1 MQDLSDRKSGLS
13 EAKRALLARRL
24 KSEAHSARVH
34 ETVTRCAGDG
44 PAFPLSFAQE
54 RMWFVSQ
61 LDPDAAVYN
70 IPVGMLI
77 RADVHIPTLERAAA
91 EVMRRHEALRTAY
104 RAQDGQVVQV
114 VETDVPSPVQVIDVR
129 DRVGPDF
136 GASVRRLVAEDGIRP
151 FDLTRPPLMRISLLR
166 VSDERYA
173 QIVNV
178 HHIATDGWSM
188 PLICREIDEIY
199 AAYRAGLPSPYPED
213 PALRYVDYAVW
224 QRRTLVGES
233 LDRQVRFWR
242 EHLAGAEQRELP
254 TDRPRPPHPSY
265 RGRTHR
271 FNVPAAVTAPLR
283 ELCARE
289 TVTLNM
295 VLMAGFAAVLRRWA
309 GGDLV
314 IGSLFGNRSR
324 AELEQVCGYF
334 VNTLPLRLDLSDDP
348 PFIEAVRRARTI
360 VLDADAHQDLPFEK
374 LVELLGKE
382 RDPSRNPLFQ
392 VMYFHHVFV
401 RTHHGDAGG
410 MTGSLDPQPIYAE
423 NAVSLVDTGTAMFDL
438 DLATLES
445 GEGLMAV
452 LNYATDLF
460 DAATAERVGRHFVAL
475 LENAGRTPG
484 ARVSDLVSLPEDE
497 RRLVREWSGVG
508 GASLPAEPLHR
519 RFERQAALRPDAPA
533 VVSTERTLT
542 YAELDARASAVARAL
557 RGAGAGP
564 ERTVA
569 VLLDPSPEAVVALLG
584 VLKAGA
590 AYLPVD
596 PAYPAERLA
605 WLLADARPVAIV
617 SDARCAGVLPA
628 DAPPVVRV
636 DTVEVA
642 AAEPGVDVDPD
653 TAAYILYTSGSTG
666 RPKGVVVS
674 HGAAAVH
681 LAAAAQAYDLTSS
694 DRVLAFAAL
703 TFDPS
708 IEQLLGPL
716 AAGASVVTRGPEL
729 WSTAETARR
738 VREMGIT
745 VLDLPTSYW
754 TELAMDPGALAAV
767 KRTARLA
774 IVGGEAMLPE
784 PARRWA
790 AAPGDARVLNGYGPT
805 EAIVTATAFEVPA
818 GWDDGGRG
826 RVPIGRPLGG
836 RVAHVLDERLHPTGI
851 SVPGELCLGGD
862 ALARGYLGRPGET
875 AARFIP
881 DPFAETPGS
890 RLYRTGDRARWVESA
905 EVRECGSAL
914 DSSDDPRT
922 SALPHFRTAF
932 LEFLGRA
939 DEQLKVRGFRVEPGE
954 VEAALAAH
962 PAVRIAAA
970 GAREAGGHRRLVAWA
985 EAEGVDGA
993 ELRAYLAGRLPE
1005 HLVPAAVVV
1014 LPALPLTA
1022 TGKVDRQALPAP
1034 ELAALAGPE
1043 AGVMPRNR
1051 VEEVL
1056 ARIWGDLLGHDRIG
1070 VNDDF
1075 FEIGG
1080 DSIIS
1085 IRVIARAAQEG
1096 VRITPRQV
1104 FERHTIAELAEVAGT
1119 AAAVEAEQG
1128 PVTGAAPLTPIQRW
1142 FFDHAFDRPE
1152 RWNMSAIF
1160 ELGARIGPDAVDR
1173 VWNAV
1178 LAHHDALRTRF
1189 AAGPDGARVQSFAPP
1204 EAGFVS
1210 RRDAETQGEIEAEAD
1225 RAQGTL
1231 DIEHGPVARAV
1242 LFDGGPG
1249 RPQRL
1254 LLVVHHLVIDAVSWT
1269 VLGEDLE
1276 TALRQA
1282 STGESIDLPPK
1293 TTSFL
1298 HWSRRLAEHA
1308 RSPEAE
1314 REAAFWLDSIPPA
1327 PALPLDDPAA
1337 EDVEADNAGSWVEL
1351 TEDETRALLQEV
1363 PAAYGTRVNDALLAA
1378 LARAHAAWSGQ
1389 SSLVVELEGHGREDL
1404 FEGVDLS
1411 RTVGWFTSQYPV
1423 ALDAAP
1429 GEGPGEVLRAV
1440 KERLRAVP
1448 RNGIGYGVLHYL
1460 GGDAAAALAEREEG
1474 GIGFNYLGQQG
1485 GGSGDGDDSAALLR
1499 PARESMGANRGPR
1512 ARLPQR
1518 LSVEAMVSE
1527 GRLRAGF
1534 FHGASISDASAERLA
1549 EAYGRALRELIE
1561 HCRAP
1566 EAGGFTPSDFP
1577 EAGLDQAALDA
1588 LMAQFGD

>member
-1 MQDLSDRKSGLS
+1 MQDLSDRKSSLS
-13 EAKRALLARRL
+13 EAKRALLAKRL
-24 KSEAHSARVH
+24 KSEAHSAHVH

-91 EVMRRHEALRTAY
+91 EVMRRHESLRTAY

-114 VETDVPSPVQVIDVR
+114 VEAEVRSPVEVIDVR
-129 DRVGPDF
+129 DRIGPDF
-136 GASVRRLVAEDGIRP
+136 GAGVRRLVAEDGIRP
-151 FDLTRPPLMRISLLR
+151 FDLTQPPLMRISLLR

-188 PLICREIDEIY
+188 PLICREIDELY
-199 AAYRAGLPSPYPED
+199 SAYQAGLPSPYPED

-233 LDRQVRFWR
+233 LDKQVRFWR
-242 EHLAGAEQRELP
+242 DHLAGAEQRELP

-271 FNVPAAVTAPLR
+271 FNVPASVTAPLR

-348 PFIEAVRRARTI
+348 PFIEAVRRARSI
-360 VLDADAHQDLPFEK
+360 VLDADAYQDLPFEK
-374 LVELLGKE
+374 LVELLGTE

-401 RTHHGDAGG
+401 HTHHAGAGG

-452 LNYATDLF
+452 MNYATDLF
-460 DAATAERVGRHFVAL
+460 DDATAERVGRHFVAL
-475 LENAGRTPG
+475 LESAGRAPG

-497 RRLVREWSGVG
+497 RRLVREWSGAG
-508 GASLPAEPLHR
+508 GAELPAEPLHR
-519 RFERQAALRPDAPA
+519 GFERQAALRPDAPA
-533 VVSTERTLT
+533 VVSATGSLP
-542 YAELDARASAVARAL
+542 YAELDARASSVARAL
-557 RGAGAGP
+557 RAAGAGP

-569 VLLDPSPEAVVALLG
+569 VLLDPSADAVVALLG
-584 VLKAGA
+584 VLKSGA
-590 AYLPVD
+590 AYLPLD
-596 PAYPAERLA
+596 PSYPAERMR
-605 WLLADARPVAIV
+605 WLLDDARPVAIV
-617 SDARCAGVLPA
+617 TDAHRATLLPA
-628 DAPPVVRV
+628 DAPQTVRI
-636 DTVEVA
+636 DGLDLG
-642 AAEPGVDVDPD
+642 AAEPGAEVN
-653 TAAYILYTSGSTG
+653 TAAAAYVLYTSGSTG
-666 RPKGVVVS
+666 KPKGVVVP
-674 HGAAAVH
+674 HGAASAH
-681 LAAAAQAYDLTSS
+681 LAAAAEFYAMTVD
-694 DRVLAFAAL
+694 DRMLAFAAL

-716 AAGASVVTRGPEL
+716 LAGASLVTRGPEL
-729 WSTAETARR
+729 WSTAELAQR

-745 VLDLPTSYW
+745 IVDLPTAYW
-754 TELAMDPGALAAV
+754 TELTMDPAPLAAV
-767 KRTARLA
+767 KGAARLVV
-774 IVGGEAMLPE
+774 VGGEAMLPD
-784 PARRWA
+784 PARRWDG
-790 AAPGDARVLNGYGPT
+790 APGAARLLNGYGPT
-805 EAIVTATAFEVPA
+805 EGVVTSTAFELPA

-826 RVPIGRPLGG
+826 RVPIGRALGG
-836 RVAHVLDERLHPTGI
+836 RTVHVLDDRLHPTGI
-851 SVPGELCLGGD
+851 SVPGELCLGGE

-875 AARFIP
+875 AARFVP
-881 DPFAETPGS
+881 DPFAEIPGA
-890 RLYRTGDRARWVESA
+890 RLYRTGDRVRW
-905 EVRECGSAL
+905 L
-914 DSSDDPRT
+914 SDGT
-922 SALPHFRTAF
+922 

-939 DEQLKVRGFRVEPGE
+939 DEQVKVRGFRVEPGE

-970 GAREAGGHRRLVAWA
+970 GAREEGGHRRLIAWV

-1056 ARIWGDLLGHDRIG
+1056 ARIWGELLGHAQIG

-1128 PVTGAAPLTPIQRW
+1128 PVTGEAPLTPIQRW
-1142 FFDHAFDRPE
+1142 FFDHAFDQPA

-1160 ELGARIGPDAVDR
+1160 ELGARVAPDALRRAWDAMLV
-1173 VWNAV
+1173 
-1178 LAHHDALRTRF
+1178 HHDALRTRF
-1189 AAGPDGARVQSFAPP
+1189 TAGTQTVAPP
-1204 EAGFVS
+1204 EVTLAS
-1210 RRDAETQGEIEAEAD
+1210 RGDAETQRDIVDLAAVPDDVLAAALEAEAD

-1231 DIEHGPVARAV
+1231 DLDDGPVARAV
-1242 LFDGGPG
+1242 LFDCGPA

-1282 STGESIDLPPK
+1282 SAGETIHLPPK

-1298 HWSRRLAEHA
+1298 HWSRRLAGHA

-1314 REAAFWLDSIPPA
+1314 REAAFWVDSIPP
-1327 PALPLDDPAA
+1327 PPP
-1337 EDVEADNAGSWVEL
+1337 
-1351 TEDETRALLQEV
+1351 
-1363 PAAYGTRVNDALLAA
+1363 
-1378 LARAHAAWSGQ
+1378 
-1389 SSLVVELEGHGREDL
+1389 
-1404 FEGVDLS
+1404 
-1411 RTVGWFTSQYPV
+1411 
-1423 ALDAAP
+1423 
-1429 GEGPGEVLRAV
+1429 
-1440 KERLRAVP
+1440 
-1448 RNGIGYGVLHYL
+1448 
-1460 GGDAAAALAEREEG
+1460 
-1474 GIGFNYLGQQG
+1474 
-1485 GGSGDGDDSAALLR
+1485 
-1499 PARESMGANRGPR
+1499 
-1512 ARLPQR
+1512 
-1518 LSVEAMVSE
+1518 
-1527 GRLRAGF
+1527 
-1534 FHGASISDASAERLA
+1534 
-1549 EAYGRALRELIE
+1549 
-1561 HCRAP
+1561 
-1566 EAGGFTPSDFP
+1566 
-1577 EAGLDQAALDA
+1577 
-1588 LMAQFGD
+1588 